1 MFNSSIIDV
10 AIGLV
15 FVFLTLSLIC
25 SAANEGIESILKK
38 RAKNL
43 ERGIR
48 ELLGDLSAPAAPDAR
63 QGGATV
69 PPAPGQQPS
78 GAADANK
85 ADQTST
91 DFVELLYNHGLINS
105 LYRGKYGE
113 TPLSK
118 LPSYIPSANFALAV
132 LDLRKTV
139 KSLPRN
145 LQSALDTFDMKA
157 KGDLDM
163 LQRELE
169 NWYDSSMDRVSGWYK
184 RQTQLIVVSLGLVA
198 AIVLNVD
205 SLYIARR
212 LSTDPNLRQSVA
224 RIAEEDAKHP
234 HQNQTPQ
241 ASSTVAG
248 TPASDQGTAS
258 ATPSQP
264 QPGQSGSPASEA
276 EAVAQIR
283 SNLQTLDGVGL
294 PLGWQDFTA
303 DFRAKRAA
311 QARALKQQGKTPAP
325 EIRWAVYLEAGVEA
339 VKLHGV
345 GWIITALAVSLGAP
359 FWFDMLNKIMV
370 VRATVKPSEKSGAE
384 RSKDPIPPPPPPSGE
399 GGGGDG
405 QQAPDPSRN

>member
-1 MFNSSIIDV
+1 MFNSSILDV
-10 AIGLV
+10 AAGLV

-25 SAANEGIESILKK
+25 SAANEGIESFLKK
-38 RAKNL
+38 RSKNL

-48 ELLGDLSAPAAPDAR
+48 ELLGDLSLQAASSTRPNGTAGPPVPD
-63 QGGATV
+63 QPGATD
-69 PPAPGQQPS
+69 G
-78 GAADANK
+78 NK
-85 ADQTST
+85 AADQTST

-113 TPLSK
+113 TPLGK
-118 LPSYIPSANFALAV
+118 LPSYIPAANFALAV
-132 LDLRKTV
+132 LDLRKSV
-139 KSLPRN
+139 KPLPRN
-145 LQSALDTFDMKA
+145 LQSALDAFEMKA

-184 RQTQLIVVSLGLVA
+184 RQTQMIVVALGLVA
-198 AIVLNVD
+198 AMVLNVD

-224 RIAEEDAKHP
+224 RMAEEAAKHP
-234 HQNQTPQ
+234 PQNQTSQ
-241 ASSTVAG
+241 ASSTVTG
-248 TPASDQGTAS
+248 TPASDQGTPS

-264 QPGQSGSPASEA
+264 QSGQTASPASEA
-276 EAVAQIR
+276 DAVAQIR

-303 DFRAKRAA
+303 DFRARRAA
-311 QARALKQQGKTPAP
+311 QARALKQQGKTPAN
-325 EIRWAVYLEAGVEA
+325 ESRFAVYLEAGMEA
-339 VKLHGV
+339 VKMHGV

-370 VRATVKPSEKSGAE
+370 VRATVKPAEKSGTAA
-384 RSKDPIPPPPPPSGE
+384 SKDAKPDESGDE
-399 GGGGDG
+399 GHNESGVSGDG
-405 QQAPDPSRN
+405 KT

>member
-25 SAANEGIESILKK
+25 AAANEGIESILKK

-63 QGGATV
+63 HGGATV
-69 PPAPGQQPS
+69 LPAPDQQAP
-78 GAADANK
+78 GGGDAK
-85 ADQTST
+85 TASDRTST

-113 TPLSK
+113 TPVGK

-169 NWYDSSMDRVSGWYK
+169 NWYDSSMDRVSGWFK
-184 RQTQLIVVSLGLVA
+184 RQTQLIVVTLGLVA

-224 RIAEEDAKHP
+224 RIAEEDLKHP

-241 ASSTVAG
+241 ASSTVTG

-258 ATPSQP
+258 ATPSQL
-264 QPGQSGSPASEA
+264 QPGQTGSPASEA

-294 PLGWQDFTA
+294 PLGWQDFAA

-311 QARALKQQGKTPAP
+311 QARALKQQGKTPTQD
-325 EIRWAVYLEAGVEA
+325 IRLAVYLEAGVEA

-370 VRATVKPSEKSGAE
+370 VRATVKPSEKSGPSA
-384 RSKDPIPPPPPPSGE
+384 SKDAKPAEGSGE
-399 GGGGDG
+399 GQGEGAVPGDG
-405 QQAPDPSRN
+405 GKL